1 MLNTP
6 QTTYVHTSHM
16 STTCTWFDFGT
27 ERQPFKIRIFR
38 PILAAK
44 AFKSQQLV
52 RCISRWITPKQCP
65 GPHSVSWTI
74 INTVLYVLRAT
85 EKNLLNII

>member
-52 RCISRWITPKQCP
+52 RCISRWITPL
-65 GPHSVSWTI
+65 SWTPLC
-74 INTVLYVLRAT
+74 VLDHNKYSCVCADSH
-85 EKNLLNII
+85 